1 MAYVIGL
8 DFGSLSCRGV
18 LADGKNGHILA
29 AAEAEYPHGIMTE
42 LLPDGTPLTGNW
54 CLQHPEDYLDVLDRI
69 LPKLCGG
76 NEIPKSQ
83 IVGLGVD
90 FTASTVIPLDVHFE
104 PMCATNPARPH
115 AWPKLWKHHGAQTQ
129 ADKLTCLCAERDPDY
144 LNRYGGKI
152 SCESLIPKV
161 LQVYEEDPELFRD
174 THCFVEAMDYVTSLL
189 CGKPVFSS
197 SVAAAKAMFRRE
209 NGYPSGN
216 IFGGISSELRN
227 MPQEKLMERFE
238 DFTLAAP
245 GEKVGSLCPEMAE
258 RFGLP
263 EGIAI
268 SAPQMDAYAAMPGIG
283 IAEPGTMLLVVGTST
298 GIMLLSE
305 ERKNVEGVTAC
316 LPDTYYP
323 SLWGYASGQASVGD
337 AFGWFVDQCVPE
349 AYKTAARQRNQTIH
363 QYLSE
368 KAALLKLG
376 ESGLLALDWLGGNRS
391 CLGNAD
397 LSGLILG
404 LTLQTKPE
412 HIYRALLEAT
422 AFGARIIVEAY
433 RVADVPVEEIWVC
446 GGIAN
451 KNPLMMQLYADIL
464 DLPLHVSRCTQAPAL
479 GAAVYAAAAAG
490 LGDVFTMA
498 KTMGDRSCT
507 IYEPNPAH
515 RQTYDCLFAEYKRL
529 HDYFGKGENA
539 VMERLRAVARE
550 AKQERRYTG
559 EEGKIVETFREKY
572 SSE

>member
-1 MAYVIGL
+1 MPYVIGL

-18 LADGKNGHILA
+18 LADGKDGHILA
-29 AAEAEYPHGIMTE
+29 TAEAEYPHGIMTE
-42 LLPDGTPLTGNW
+42 RLPDGTPLTGNW
-54 CLQHPEDYLDVLDRI
+54 CLQHPGDYLAVLDRV

-76 NEIPKSQ
+76 NEISKSQ

-90 FTASTVIPLDVHFE
+90 FTASTVIPLDAHFE
-104 PMCATNPARPH
+104 PMCAAHPTRPH
-115 AWPKLWKHHGAQTQ
+115 AWPKLWKHHGAQAQ
-129 ADKLTCLCAERDPDY
+129 ADKLTKLCTERDPDY
-144 LNRYGGKI
+144 LSRYGGKI

-161 LQVYEEDPELFRD
+161 LQVYEEDPELFRS

-197 SVAAAKAMFRRE
+197 SVAAAKAMLRKGT
-209 NGYPSGN
+209 GYPGEDFFGAISPELGN
-216 IFGGISSELRN
+216 LAK
-227 MPQEKLMERFE
+227 EKLMERF
-238 DFTLAAP
+238 DDYILAAP
-245 GEKVGSLCPEMAE
+245 GEKVGSLCAEMAE

-283 IAEPGTMLLVVGTST
+283 IAKPGILLMVVGTST

-323 SLWGYASGQASVGD
+323 GLWGYASGQASVGD
-337 AFGWFVDQCVPE
+337 TFGWFVDRCVPE
-349 AYKTAARQRNQTIH
+349 DYSRAARSRGVTLH
-363 QYLSE
+363 QHLSDL
-368 KAALLKLG
+368 AASLKPG

-391 CLGNAD
+391 CLGNPN
-397 LSGLILG
+397 LSGMIMG

-412 HIYRALLEAT
+412 HIYRSLLEAT
-422 AFGARIIVEAY
+422 GFGTRIIVEAY
-433 RVADVPVEEIWVC
+433 RSAGVPVDEIWVC

-490 LGDVFTMA
+490 LGDVFAMA
-498 KTMGDRSCT
+498 ETMGDRGCT
-507 IYEPNPAH
+507 VYEPNPAH
-515 RQTYDCLFAEYKRL
+515 RQTYDCLFSEYKRL
-529 HDYFGKGENA
+529 HDYFGKGENPF
-539 VMERLRAVARE
+539 MEHLREMSR
-550 AKQERRYTG
+550 K
-559 EEGKIVETFREKY
+559 
-572 SSE
+572 